1 MRHDRPPPH
10 PAILGSATLLA
21 ALAGAFL
28 FRAAHWPLAA
38 ILGSLVGAT
47 LVANMLGV
55 PPGGRLIRRGGQL
68 FVGASVGA
76 VLSPDI
82 LGALTDLLPLMVGA
96 ALASNLVGFALA
108 FPLARIAGID
118 QLTAVLCS
126 LPAGMAEMAMLAQ
139 DLRADEQAVALVHT
153 LRVVLVLSLIPLWLG
168 LVARTGQPPTPL
180 GGAAG
185 LAEILV
191 LAAAS
196 GVVAAVA
203 TRLHVVNAYII
214 APMLFCVAIVAA
226 GHRLPPVPPLLLF
239 TAQIAIG
246 TSLGLRFR
254 LDRLRRLPRVALGG
268 ILTGL
273 ALIAIAFAGLAPLAE
288 RFGGV
293 DHISAILS
301 VAPGGLGEM
310 IASAGTLGLLAAVV
324 AGFQLTRTISTN
336 LLAPPL
342 IRWVVERSTAPR

>member
-1 MRHDRPPPH
+1 MRQGPFSPQPVL
-10 PAILGSATLLA
+10 LGAATLAA

-28 FRAAHWPLAA
+28 FRALHLPLAA

-47 LVANMLGV
+47 LVANTLGV
-55 PPGGRLIRRGGQL
+55 LPGGRLIRRGGQL

-82 LGALTDLLPLMVGA
+82 LGALTRLLPLMAGV
-96 ALASNLVGFALA
+96 ALASNLAGFALA

-118 QLTAVLCS
+118 RLTAVLCS
-126 LPAGMAEMAMLAQ
+126 LPAGMAEMATLAQ
-139 DLRADEQAVALVHT
+139 ELRADEQAVALVHT

-168 LVARTGQPPTPL
+168 LVAKTGQPPAPL
-180 GGAAG
+180 GGSAG
-185 LAEILV
+185 LGEILL
-191 LAAAS
+191 LAAVS
-196 GVVAAVA
+196 GLVAAVA
-203 TRLHVVNAYII
+203 TRLRVVNAYII
-214 APMLFCVAIVAA
+214 APMLLCVAIVSA
-226 GHRLPPVPPLLLF
+226 GHALPPVPPLLLF
-239 TAQIAIG
+239 AAQVAIG
-246 TSLGLRFR
+246 LSLGLRFR
-254 LDRLRRLPRVALGG
+254 LDRLRRLPRVAIGG
-268 ILTGL
+268 LLSGL
-273 ALIAIAFAGLAPLAE
+273 ALIGAAFAGLAPLAE
-288 RFGGV
+288 RYGDV

-342 IRWVVERSTAPR
+342 IRWAVGPSAD